1 MFTSRYRRKRYPRLL
16 ARFPLDENDVVLN
29 IHHLVAIWSKLRW
42 GDFKDLPLDRR
53 IGHELVMGYTNLPGL
68 VRELRRH
75 NTLINESKDAQLE
88 QRNRNPTLTQ
98 TITLDLFLSDA
109 DQTAIDI
116 EDYLRQI
123 AGQLQLLHCHTR
135 KDDGGYYARMSAY
148 LLQDLNVLT
157 TTLLNVESD

>member
-16 ARFPLDENDVVLN
+16 ARYPLDEIDAVLN

-42 GDFKDLPLDRR
+42 GDFNDLPLDRR
-53 IGHELVMGYTNLPGL
+53 IGTSLSMGFVNLPSLCHEL
-68 VRELRRH
+68 RQH
-75 NTLINESKDAQLE
+75 NKLIDEEQEPQLE
-88 QRNRNPTLTQ
+88 QRNRNPTLAQ
-98 TITLDLFLSDA
+98 NITLDLFLSD
-109 DQTAIDI
+109 DQHRAIDI

-148 LLQDLNVLT
+148 LLHDLNTLT
-157 TTLLNVESD
+157 TALLNIEKD